1 MVLLFGSNRTELC
14 SISNAVLDFIY
25 QHHHHRF
32 WAWNHFLKVSSLL
45 KLCWCR
51 CSERC
56 PLKWLFWFCWW
67 CSHSYFP
74 PNLNQ
79 IQVYNGH
86 KRVSSIKFQSKTLPN
101 GLIGNGLIEPWE
113 GRRHDCTLLFNHQR
127 VLYDLPDNL

>member
-32 WAWNHFLKVSSLL
+32 RAWNNFLKVSSLL

-56 PLKWLFWFCWW
+56 PFKWLFWFCWW

-86 KRVSSIKFQSKTLPN
+86 KRVSSIQFQSKTLPH